1 MKTKPAELPDVIC
14 PKCGYVADC
23 AQGVGRAAS
32 EKPYPGALS
41 ICFNCGDLAVFTDF
55 LYLREIEPEELV
67 KLPTAI
73 RNTIA
78 AAQNAIRARGP
89 VQPSGSMNSVSPA
102 SVPSVSRPEKRS

>member
-1 MKTKPAELPDVIC
+1 MNTKPAELPDVIC

-23 AQGVGRAAS
+23 AQGVGRAAN

-55 LYLREIEPEELV
+55 LYLREIEPEEMAR
-67 KLPTAI
+67 LPDGI
-73 RNTIA
+73 RATIA
-78 AAQNAIRARGP
+78 TAQIMIRARGP
-89 VQPSGSMNSVSPA
+89 VQPSGSVNSVSPA